1 MRYHAVLFDFDYTLG
16 DATES
21 IVAGFRHAFEKM
33 GLPEPAEGAVRRTVG
48 YLLKDGYTM
57 LTGDSSPERQEE
69 FVRLFQEKC
78 RPMQPKTTRLL
89 PGVRALLEALKAA
102 GVPMGIIT
110 SKRDS
115 ALQAVLEA
123 LGIRELFAIT
133 ISGDQVHAPKPDPA
147 GLLRAMENLGVTGDE
162 VLYCGDTVID
172 AETARRAGTHFAAVT
187 TGVTPAGEFASYPC
201 DYIARDM
208 VDMKAWLGL

>member
-1 MRYHAVLFDFDYTLG
+1 MKFKAVLFDFDYTLG

-33 GLPEPAEGAVRRTVG
+33 GLPEPTEAAVRSTVG

-57 LTGDSSPERQEE
+57 LTGDSEPERQEE

-78 RPMQPKTTRLL
+78 RPMQPKTTKLL
-89 PGVRALLEALKAA
+89 PGARELLEALKEA

-123 LGIRELFAIT
+123 LNIRDMFALT
-133 ISGDQVHAPKPDPA
+133 ISGDQVHAPKPDPT
-147 GLLRAMENLGVTGDE
+147 GLLRAMETLGVTGDE
-162 VLYCGDTVID
+162 VLYCGDTVLD
-172 AETARRAGTHFAAVT
+172 AGTAQRAGTHFAAVT
-187 TGVTPAGEFASYPC
+187 TGVTPAGDFASYPC
-201 DYIARDM
+201 DYVARDM

>member
-1 MRYHAVLFDFDYTLG
+1 MKFKAVLFDFDYTLG

-33 GLPEPAEGAVRRTVG
+33 GLPEPTEAAIRSTVG

-57 LTGDSSPERQEE
+57 LTGDSDPERQEK

-78 RPMQPKTTRLL
+78 RPMQPRTTKLL
-89 PGVRALLEALKAA
+89 PGARDLLEALHGA
-102 GVPMGIIT
+102 GVPLGIIT
-110 SKRDS
+110 SKRNE

-123 LGIRELFAIT
+123 LNIRELFT
-133 ISGDQVHAPKPDPA
+133 LTVSGDQVRAPKPDPT
-147 GLLRAMENLGVTGDE
+147 GLIRAMETLDVTGDQ
-162 VLYCGDTVID
+162 VLYCGDTVLD
-172 AETARRAGTHFAAVT
+172 AETAQRAGTHFAAVT
-187 TGVTPAGEFASYPC
+187 TGVTPAAAFQAYPC
-201 DYIARDM
+201 DHVATDM

>member
-1 MRYHAVLFDFDYTLG
+1 MKFKAVLFDFDYTLG

-21 IVAGFRHAFEKM
+21 IVAGFRNAFEKM
-33 GLPEPAEGAVRRTVG
+33 GLPEPTEAAVRSTVG

-57 LTGDSSPERQEE
+57 LTGDSDPERQEE

-78 RPMQPKTTRLL
+78 RPMQTKTTKLL
-89 PGVRALLEALKAA
+89 PGARELLEALKEA

-123 LGIRELFAIT
+123 LNIRDIFALT
-133 ISGDQVHAPKPDPA
+133 ISGDQVHAPKPDPT
-147 GLLRAMENLGVTGDE
+147 GLLRAMETLGVTGDE
-162 VLYCGDTVID
+162 VLYCGDTVLD
-172 AETARRAGTHFAAVT
+172 AGTAQRAGTHFAAVT
-187 TGVTPAGEFASYPC
+187 TGVTPADDFVSYPC
-201 DYIARDM
+201 DYVARDM

>member
-1 MRYHAVLFDFDYTLG
+1 MKFKAVLFDFDYTLG

-33 GLPEPAEGAVRRTVG
+33 GLPEPAEDAVRRTVG

-89 PGVRALLEALKAA
+89 PGARALLEALKAA
-102 GVPMGIIT
+102 EVPMGIIT

-147 GLLRAMENLGVTGDE
+147 GLLRAMETLGVTGDE

-172 AETARRAGTHFAAVT
+172 AETARRAGTHFAVVT
-187 TGVTPAGEFASYPC
+187 TGVTPAAAFQDYPC
-201 DYIARDM
+201 GYVARDM

>member
-1 MRYHAVLFDFDYTLG
+1 MKFKAVLFDFDYTLG

-33 GLPEPAEGAVRRTVG
+33 GLPEPTEAAVRSTVG

-57 LTGDSSPERQEE
+57 LSGDRDPERQEE
-69 FVRLFQEKC
+69 FVRLFQEVC
-78 RPMQPKTTRLL
+78 RPMQPRTTRLL
-89 PGVRALLEALKAA
+89 PGVPELLSALREV

-110 SKRDS
+110 SKRDE

-123 LGIRELFAIT
+123 LNIRDMFAFT

-147 GLLRAMENLGVTGDE
+147 GLLRAVETLSLTGDE
-162 VLYCGDTVID
+162 VLYCGDTVLD
-172 AETARRAGTHFAAVT
+172 AQTAQRAGTHFAAVT
-187 TGVTPAGEFASYPC
+187 TGVTPAADFAPYPC
-201 DYIARDM
+201 DHVAADM
-208 VDMKAWLGL
+208 ADMKAWLGL

>member
-1 MRYHAVLFDFDYTLG
+1 MKFKAVLFDFDYTLG

-102 GVPMGIIT
+102 EVPMGIIT

-123 LGIRELFAIT
+123 LGIRELFALT

-187 TGVTPAGEFASYPC
+187 TGVTPAAAFQDYPC
-201 DYIARDM
+201 GYVARDM

>member
-1 MRYHAVLFDFDYTLG
+1 MKFKAVLFDFDYTLG

-33 GLPEPAEGAVRRTVG
+33 GLPEPSEAAIRSTVG
-48 YLLKDGYTM
+48 YLLKDEYTI
-57 LTGDSSPERQEE
+57 LTGDNDPERKEE
-69 FVRLFQEKC
+69 FVRLFQEVC

-89 PGVRALLEALKAA
+89 PGARALLEALKAA
-102 GVPMGIIT
+102 EVSMGIIT

-123 LGIRELFAIT
+123 LGIREMFDLT
-133 ISGDQVHAPKPDPA
+133 ISGDQVHVPKPDPA
-147 GLLRAMENLGVTGDE
+147 GLLRAVEVLGVTGDE

>member
-1 MRYHAVLFDFDYTLG
+1 MKFKAVLFDFDYTLG

-33 GLPEPAEGAVRRTVG
+33 GLPEPAEDAVRRTVG

-89 PGVRALLEALKAA
+89 PGARALLEALKAA

-123 LGIRELFAIT
+123 LGIRELFALT

-147 GLLRAMENLGVTGDE
+147 GLLRAMETLGVTGDE

-187 TGVTPAGEFASYPC
+187 TRVTPAVAFQDYPC
-201 DYIARDM
+201 GYVARDM

>member
-1 MRYHAVLFDFDYTLG
+1 MKFKAVLFDFDYTLG

-21 IVAGFRHAFEKM
+21 IVAGFRNAFEKM
-33 GLPEPAEGAVRRTVG
+33 GLPEPTEAAVRSTVG

-57 LTGDSSPERQEE
+57 LTGDSDPERQEE

-78 RPMQPKTTRLL
+78 RPMQLKTTKLL
-89 PGVRALLEALKAA
+89 PGARELLEALKEA

-123 LGIRELFAIT
+123 LNIRDMFALT
-133 ISGDQVHAPKPDPA
+133 ISGDQVHAPKPDPTGPWRPWVSPGMRCSTA
-147 GLLRAMENLGVTGDE
+147 ATRCWTPGLPSGPGPIL
-162 VLYCGDTVID
+162 
-172 AETARRAGTHFAAVT
+172 
-187 TGVTPAGEFASYPC
+187 PP
-201 DYIARDM
+201 
-208 VDMKAWLGL
+208 

>member
-1 MRYHAVLFDFDYTLG
+1 MKFKAVLFDFDYTLG

-33 GLPEPAEGAVRRTVG
+33 GLPEPSEAAIRSTVG
-48 YLLKDGYTM
+48 YLLKDEYTM
-57 LTGDSSPERQEE
+57 LTGDGSPERQEE
-69 FVRLFQEKC
+69 FVRLFQEVC
-78 RPMQPKTTRLL
+78 RPMQPKTTKLL
-89 PGVRALLEALKAA
+89 PGARALLEVLKKA

-123 LGIRELFAIT
+123 LDIRDMFVLT

-147 GLLRAMENLGVTGDE
+147 GLLRAMETLDAAGDE
-162 VLYCGDTVID
+162 VLYCGDTVLD
-172 AETARRAGTHFAAVT
+172 AQTAQRAGTHFAAVT
-187 TGVTPAGEFASYPC
+187 TGTTPAGDFAPYPC
-201 DYIARDM
+201 DYVARDLE
-208 VDMKAWLGL
+208 DLRGWLGL

>member
-1 MRYHAVLFDFDYTLG
+1 MKFKAVLFDFDYTLG

-33 GLPEPAEGAVRRTVG
+33 GLPQPTEEAIRGTVG
-48 YLLKDGYTM
+48 YVLKDGYVL
-57 LTGDSSPERQEE
+57 LTGDPSPERQEE

-89 PGVRALLEALKAA
+89 PGVAQLLNALKGA

-110 SKRDS
+110 SKRDD

-123 LGIRELFAIT
+123 LEIRGLFALT
-133 ISGDQVHAPKPDPA
+133 ISGDQVHTPKPDPA
-147 GLLRAMENLGVTGDE
+147 GLLRAMETLGVTGE
-162 VLYCGDTVID
+162 ETLYCGDTVLD
-172 AETARRAGTHFAAVT
+172 AETAQRAGAHFAAVT
-187 TGVTPAGEFASYPC
+187 TGTTPAQAFAAYPC
-201 DYIARDM
+201 DLVAGDM
-208 VDMKAWLGL
+208 VDLRAWLGL

>member
-33 GLPEPAEGAVRRTVG
+33 GLPEPAEDAVRRTVG

-89 PGVRALLEALKAA
+89 PGARALLEALKAA

-123 LGIRELFAIT
+123 LGIRELFALT

-147 GLLRAMENLGVTGDE
+147 GLLRAMETLGVTGDE

-187 TGVTPAGEFASYPC
+187 TGVTPAVAFQDYPC
-201 DYIARDM
+201 GYVARDM